1 MEERRKTINER
12 REEADQGNES
22 ERREGGGQF
31 REKEG
36 NNGPG
41 KDDGEDEEVNVRRQ
55 QRMGHKIWRGK
66 SRKNQ
71 RQKD

>member
-1 MEERRKTINER
+1 MRGGRRRI
-12 REEADQGNES
+12 REM
-22 ERREGGGQF
+22 RVKEGKVVGQF